1 MPLRRFLLPERL
13 ICADIFNKI
22 ALLFRFYSGKTYI
35 RGAFVSQGRF
45 ALFFQETLYII
56 VLGVVDDEELLIAQ
70 GHGETVRAIP
80 RTFQIFLKLEFTGFI
95 HGEQIQPDTFS
106 ALKFYRITPIPVAGT
121 YNKAVAIGCKHYAL
135 QRFGEFYRFYDLL
148 LFYHKI
154 YRSAVA
160 AFTPDYAIKLAVFT
174 GTKAGFVAGAG
185 KGKIR
190 REICSVGAVIQ
201 AAPVHIADSP
211 VRCGNITI
219 FKRHTPPEKGVFSQT
234 FYGKFFKVFA
244 IAAAER
250 LQ

>member
-22 ALLFRFYSGKTYI
+22 ALLFRFYSGKAYI
-35 RGAFVSQGRF
+35 CGAFVGQGRF
-45 ALFFQETLYII
+45 TLFFQETLHVI

-106 ALKFYRITPIPVAGT
+106 APEFYRITPIPVAGT

-135 QRFGEFYRFYDLL
+135 QWFGEFYRFYDL
-148 LFYHKI
+148 FIFDHII
-154 YRSAVA
+154 YRAAVT
-160 AFTPDYAIKLAVFT
+160 AFTPDYAIKVAVFA

-190 REICSVGAVIQ
+190 REVCSVGAVIQ
-201 AAPVHIADSP
+201 AATEHIADSL
-211 VRCGNITI
+211 VGCGNVAL
-219 FKRHTPPEKGVFSQT
+219 FKRYTTPEKRVFSQT
-234 FYGKFFKVFA
+234 FNGKFFKVFA